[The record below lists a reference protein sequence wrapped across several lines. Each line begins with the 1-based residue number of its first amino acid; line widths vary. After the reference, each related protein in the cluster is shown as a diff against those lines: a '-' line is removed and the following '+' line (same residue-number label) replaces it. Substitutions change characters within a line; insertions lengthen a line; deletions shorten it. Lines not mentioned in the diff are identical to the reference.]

1 MIWVWIAVLAA
12 LSVAPLVFFGW
23 RSARIRGRQESAM
36 ALHRAQLRELD
47 LDLADGR
54 LIAEEHEAA
63 KLEVQRR
70 LLADAALGDGQA
82 ATSGRGT
89 LALVGLLVPAA
100 ALILYLRIGQPDFPP
115 PDGAAPAAEAGPST
129 AQAAKA
135 AKDDA
140 LIAQLRA
147 RLRLMDPAS
156 PRTLEGY
163 EILGRAELT
172 RGHLPEAAEA
182 WKTVLAQ
189 KFDPTL
195 AVQTAEVLYEAA
207 QKMTPEALAMF
218 KRALAE
224 APADAP
230 WRPMAQK
237 RIAEAG
243 G

>member
-1 MIWVWIAVLAA
+1 MKREAVGRAVMAVLTVGAVLPGPAIGRVAA
-12 LSVAPLVFFGW
+12 L
-23 RSARIRGRQESAM
+23 
-36 ALHRAQLRELD
+36 AL
-47 LDLADGR
+47 
-54 LIAEEHEAA
+54 
-63 KLEVQRR
+63 
-70 LLADAALGDGQA
+70 
-82 ATSGRGT
+82 
-89 LALVGLLVPAA
+89 
-100 ALILYLRIGQPDFPP
+100 
-115 PDGAAPAAEAGPST
+115 
-129 AQAAKA
+129 
-135 AKDDA
+135 
-140 LIAQLRA
+140 LRA
-147 RLRLMDPAS
+147 RLRLMDPTS
-156 PRTLEGY
+156 PRTMEGY

-195 AVQTAEVLYEAA
+195 AVQTAEGMYEAA

-230 WRPMAQK
+230 WRPMARK